1 MAGLRVLLCLGAL
14 LARQGSA
21 GLRLLLNPSRA
32 NLSVGPNSEVL
43 PGIHPDLE
51 AVAIGEVHDNV
62 TLHCGS
68 VSGSRGLVTWY
79 RNDSEPAFLVSSN
92 SSLPPAAPRFSLED
106 AGALRIE
113 ALRLEDDGNYTCQEV
128 LNETHWFPV
137 QLRVAS
143 GPAYVE
149 VNISATGTLPNGTLY
164 AARGS
169 QVDFNC
175 CSAAQPPPEV
185 EWWIQTQGIPEFLG
199 KNLSANSFTLM
210 LMSQNLQG
218 NYTCS
223 ATNVLSGRQR
233 KVTTELLVYW
243 PPPSAPQCS
252 VEVSSES
259 TTLELACNWDGG
271 YPDPTFLWT
280 EEPGGTIMGNSKLQT
295 LSPAQLS
302 EGKKF
307 KCVGNHILGP
317 ESGASCVVQISSPL
331 LPSQPMR
338 TCFMGG
344 NVTLTCEVSGA
355 NPPARIQWLRNLTQ
369 PAIQPSSHY
378 IITQQ
383 GQSSSLTIH
392 NCSQDLDEGFYYCR
406 AENLVGVRAAN
417 IWLSVKEPLNIGGI
431 VGTVVSLL
439 LLGLAVVSGL
449 MLYYSPAF
457 WWKGGSTFRGQ
468 DMGDVMVLVD
478 SEEEEEEE
486 EEKEEEKE
494 DVAEEVEQETNET
507 EELPK
512 GISKHGRIHRVTALV
527 NGNLDHMGNGFQ
539 EFQDDSDG
547 QQSGI
552 VQEDDKPV

>member
-32 NLSVGPNSEVL
+32 NLSVRPNSEVL

-51 AVAIGEVHDNV
+51 TVAIGEVHDNV
-62 TLHCGS
+62 TLRCGS
-68 VSGSRGLVTWY
+68 ASGSRGLVTWY

-92 SSLPPAAPRFSLED
+92 SSLPRAAPRFSLED

-128 LNETHWFPV
+128 LNEIYWFPV
-137 QLRVAS
+137 RLRVAS

-185 EWWIQTQGIPEFLG
+185 EWWIQTHSIPEFLG

-223 ATNVLSGRQR
+223 TTNVLSGRQR

-295 LSPAQLS
+295 LSPAQLL

-317 ESGASCVVQISSPL
+317 ESGASCVVKLSSPL

-338 TCFMGG
+338 TCFVGG
-344 NVTLTCEVSGA
+344 NVTLTCKVSGA

-392 NCSQDLDEGFYYCR
+392 NCSQDLDEGFYYCQ
-406 AENLVGVRAAN
+406 AENLVGVRATN

-449 MLYYSPAF
+449 TLYYSPAF

-486 EEKEEEKE
+486 EEEEKE

-512 GISKHGRIHRVTALV
+512 GISKHGHIHRVTALV
-527 NGNLDHMGNGFQ
+527 NGNLDRMGNGFQ

-552 VQEDDKPV
+552 VQEDGKPV

>member
-32 NLSVGPNSEVL
+32 NLSVRPNSEVL

-62 TLHCGS
+62 TLRCGS
-68 VSGSRGLVTWY
+68 ASGSRGLVTWY

-137 QLRVAS
+137 RLRVAS

-185 EWWIQTQGIPEFLG
+185 EWWIQTHSIPEFLG

-243 PPPSAPQCS
+243 PPPEADRKS
-252 VEVSSES
+252 VV
-259 TTLELACNWDGG
+259 
-271 YPDPTFLWT
+271 
-280 EEPGGTIMGNSKLQT
+280 
-295 LSPAQLS
+295 
-302 EGKKF
+302 
-307 KCVGNHILGP
+307 
-317 ESGASCVVQISSPL
+317 
-331 LPSQPMR
+331 
-338 TCFMGG
+338 
-344 NVTLTCEVSGA
+344 
-355 NPPARIQWLRNLTQ
+355 
-369 PAIQPSSHY
+369 
-378 IITQQ
+378 
-383 GQSSSLTIH
+383 
-392 NCSQDLDEGFYYCR
+392 
-406 AENLVGVRAAN
+406 
-417 IWLSVKEPLNIGGI
+417 
-431 VGTVVSLL
+431 
-439 LLGLAVVSGL
+439 
-449 MLYYSPAF
+449 
-457 WWKGGSTFRGQ
+457 
-468 DMGDVMVLVD
+468 
-478 SEEEEEEE
+478 
-486 EEKEEEKE
+486 
-494 DVAEEVEQETNET
+494 
-507 EELPK
+507 
-512 GISKHGRIHRVTALV
+512 
-527 NGNLDHMGNGFQ
+527 
-539 EFQDDSDG
+539 
-547 QQSGI
+547 
-552 VQEDDKPV
+552 

>member
-21 GLRLLLNPSRA
+21 DS
-32 NLSVGPNSEVL
+32 
-43 PGIHPDLE
+43 E
-51 AVAIGEVHDNV
+51 AVAIGEVHENV
-62 TLHCGS
+62 TLRCGNL
-68 VSGSRGLVTWY
+68 SGSRGLVTWY

-106 AGALRIE
+106 AGALRID
-113 ALRLEDDGNYTCQEV
+113 ALRLEDDGNYTCREV

-137 QLRVAS
+137 RLRVAS
-143 GPAYVE
+143 GPAHID

-169 QVDFNC
+169 QVDFSC
-175 CSAAQPPPEV
+175 CSTAQPPPEV
-185 EWWIQTQGIPEFLG
+185 EWWIQTHSSVSESLG

-210 LMSQNLQG
+210 LMSKNLQG

-223 ATNVLSGRQR
+223 ASNVLSRRQR

-252 VEVSSES
+252 AGLSPES
-259 TTLELACNWDGG
+259 ANLELTCNWDGG

-280 EEPGGTIMGNSKLQT
+280 EEPGGVVVGNSKLQT
-295 LSPAQLS
+295 LSPSQLS

-307 KCVGNHILGP
+307 KCVGSHILGP

-331 LPSQPMR
+331 LASQPMK
-338 TCFMGG
+338 TCFVGG
-344 NVTLTCEVSGA
+344 DVTLTCQVEGA
-355 NPPARIQWLRNLTQ
+355 NPPARIRWLRNLTQ
-369 PAIQPSSHY
+369 PEAAIQPSSRY
-378 IITQQ
+378 VITQQ
-383 GQSSSLTIH
+383 GQSSSLTIR
-392 NCSQDLDEGFYYCR
+392 NCSQDQDGGFYFCR
-406 AENLVGVRAAN
+406 AENPVGVRAAD
-417 IWLSVKEPLNIGGI
+417 IWLSVKEPLNVGGI

-439 LLGLAVVSGL
+439 LLGLAIVLGL

-457 WWKGGSTFRGQ
+457 CWKAGNMLRGQ

-486 EEKEEEKE
+486 EDKGA
-494 DVAEEVEQETNET
+494 VAEVVGQETRET
-507 EELPK
+507 EEELPK
-512 GISKHGRIHRVTALV
+512 EIGKHGHIHRVTALV
-527 NGNLDHMGNGFQ
+527 NGNLDRMGNGLQ
-539 EFQDDSDG
+539 ELQDDSDG
-547 QQSGI
+547 QQSDI
-552 VQEDDKPV
+552 VEEEDKPV

>member
-14 LARQGSA
+14 LARPGSA
-21 GLRLLLNPSRA
+21 
-32 NLSVGPNSEVL
+32 
-43 PGIHPDLE
+43 DLE
-51 AVAIGEVHDNV
+51 AVAIGEVHENV
-62 TLHCGS
+62 TLRCGS
-68 VSGSRGLVTWY
+68 ASGSRGLVTWY

-128 LNETHWFPV
+128 LNETRWFPV
-137 QLRVAS
+137 RLRVAS
-143 GPAYVE
+143 GPAHIE
-149 VNISATGTLPNGTLY
+149 VNISASGALPNGTLY

-169 QVDFNC
+169 QVDLSC
-175 CSAAQPPPEV
+175 RSTAQPPPEV
-185 EWWIQTQGIPEFLG
+185 EWWVQTRSISEEFFG
-199 KNLSANSFTLM
+199 RNLSANSFTLM

-243 PPPSAPQCS
+243 PPSSAPQCS
-252 VEVSSES
+252 VTASSES
-259 TTLELACNWDGG
+259 TTLELSCNWDGG

-280 EEPGGTIMGNSKLQT
+280 EEPGGTVVGNSKLQT
-295 LSPAQLS
+295 LSPSQLS
-302 EGKKF
+302 EGQKF
-307 KCVGNHILGP
+307 KCVGSHILGP

-331 LPSQPMR
+331 LTSQPMK
-338 TCFMGG
+338 TCFVGG
-344 NVTLTCEVSGA
+344 NVTLTCLVSEA

-369 PAIQPSSHY
+369 PEVAIQPSSRY

-383 GQSSSLTIH
+383 GQSSSLTIR
-392 NCSQDLDEGFYYCR
+392 NCSKDRDGGFYFCR
-406 AENLVGVRAAN
+406 AENPVGVRATDF
-417 IWLSVKEPLNIGGI
+417 WLSVKEPLNVGGI

-439 LLGLAVVSGL
+439 LLGLAVISGL
-449 MLYYSPAF
+449 VLYYSPAF
-457 WWKGGSTFRGQ
+457 CWKAGNTFRGQ

-486 EEKEEEKE
+486 EEGEKE
-494 DVAEEVEQETNET
+494 DVAEEVVRETSET

-512 GISKHGRIHRVTALV
+512 ERGTHGHVHRVTALV
-527 NGNLDHMGNGFQ
+527 NGNLDRAGNGLQ
-539 EFQDDSDG
+539 EFQDDSDE
-547 QQSGI
+547 QQSDI
-552 VQEDDKPV
+552 VQERDKPV

>member
-21 GLRLLLNPSRA
+21 
-32 NLSVGPNSEVL
+32 
-43 PGIHPDLE
+43 DLE
-51 AVAIGEVHDNV
+51 TVAIGEVHDNV
-62 TLHCGS
+62 TLRCGS
-68 VSGSRGLVTWY
+68 ASGSRGLVTWY

-92 SSLPPAAPRFSLED
+92 SSLPRAAPRFSLED

-128 LNETHWFPV
+128 LNEIYWFPV
-137 QLRVAS
+137 RLRVAS

-185 EWWIQTQGIPEFLG
+185 EWWIQTHSIPEFLG

-223 ATNVLSGRQR
+223 TTNVLSGRQR

-295 LSPAQLS
+295 LSPAQLL

-317 ESGASCVVQISSPL
+317 ESGASCVVKLSSPL

-338 TCFMGG
+338 TCFVGG
-344 NVTLTCEVSGA
+344 NVTLTCKVSGA

-392 NCSQDLDEGFYYCR
+392 NCSQDLDEGFYYCQ
-406 AENLVGVRAAN
+406 AENLVGVRATN

-449 MLYYSPAF
+449 TLYYSPAF

-486 EEKEEEKE
+486 EEEEKE

-512 GISKHGRIHRVTALV
+512 GISKHGHIHRVTALV
-527 NGNLDHMGNGFQ
+527 NGNLDRMGNGFQ

-552 VQEDDKPV
+552 VQEDGKPV

>member
-14 LARQGSA
+14 LARPGSA
-21 GLRLLLNPSRA
+21 
-32 NLSVGPNSEVL
+32 
-43 PGIHPDLE
+43 DLE
-51 AVAIGEVHDNV
+51 AVAIGEVHENV

-68 VSGSRGLVTWY
+68 ASGSRGLVTWY

-137 QLRVAS
+137 RLRVAS
-143 GPAYVE
+143 GPAHIE
-149 VNISATGTLPNGTLY
+149 VNISASGALPNGTLY

-169 QVDFNC
+169 QVDLSC
-175 CSAAQPPPEV
+175 RSSAQPPPEV
-185 EWWIQTQGIPEFLG
+185 EWWIQTRSISEEFFG
-199 KNLSANSFTLM
+199 RNLSANSFTLM

-243 PPPSAPQCS
+243 PPSSAPQCS
-252 VEVSSES
+252 VTASSES
-259 TTLELACNWDGG
+259 TTLELTCNWDGG

-280 EEPGGTIMGNSKLQT
+280 EEPGGTVVGNSKLQT
-295 LSPAQLS
+295 LSPSQLS
-302 EGKKF
+302 EGQKF
-307 KCVGNHILGP
+307 KCVGSHILGP

-331 LPSQPMR
+331 LMSQPMK
-338 TCFMGG
+338 TCFVGG
-344 NVTLTCEVSGA
+344 NVTLTCLVSEA

-369 PAIQPSSHY
+369 PEVTIQPSSRY

-383 GQSSSLTIH
+383 GQSSSLTIR
-392 NCSQDLDEGFYYCR
+392 NCSKDLDGGFYFCR
-406 AENLVGVRAAN
+406 AENPVGVRATDF
-417 IWLSVKEPLNIGGI
+417 WLSVKEPLNVGGI

-439 LLGLAVVSGL
+439 LLGLAVISGL
-449 MLYYSPAF
+449 VLYYSPAF
-457 WWKGGSTFRGQ
+457 CWKGNTFRGQ

-486 EEKEEEKE
+486 EGEKE
-494 DVAEEVEQETNET
+494 DVAEEVVRETSET

-512 GISKHGRIHRVTALV
+512 ERGTHGHVHRVTALV
-527 NGNLDHMGNGFQ
+527 NGNLDRAGNGLQ
-539 EFQDDSDG
+539 EFQDDSDE
-547 QQSGI
+547 QQSDI
-552 VQEDDKPV
+552 VQERDKPV